1 MTTRQLILP
10 KRPGPI
16 GVFDS
21 GYGGLTILHAIRQE
35 LPQYDYLY
43 LGDNAR
49 APYGTRSFDVVYE
62 FTRQAV
68 VRLFEMGCHLV
79 ILGCNTAS
87 AKALRS
93 IQQNDLPKLDAQR
106 RVLGII
112 RPTAE
117 IVGSLTHSRHI
128 GIFATEGTI
137 KSQSYDLEIH
147 KFAPDVKVSGVAC
160 PFWVPLVEYN
170 EAESPGADYFVK
182 KRIDQLMALDP
193 LIDTVILG
201 CTHYPLLLPKIRSHM
216 PEGIHIVAQGRYVA
230 KSLADYLQRHRDI
243 EQRCTRGGQ
252 VNYLTTENP
261 DKFSEQA
268 QTFLHEPVSVDTV
281 TLG

>member
-1 MTTRQLILP
+1 MLP

-68 VRLFEMGCHLV
+68 IRLFEMGCHLV